1 MIEYDDPH
9 RAAYRGH
16 FAGIE
21 GSNLA
26 RSGPRGAP
34 NRADPRR
41 RLDADVDRRRR
52 FQFFGLSS
60 VQLEDAPG
68 RYWPLELVEELS
80 GRIDLGV
87 MLAVREDAHLVE
99 VFGKPGARTLSGIRA
114 TVGEDRIVE
123 MTVEDANCLIPVGWT
138 LLT

>member
-1 MIEYDDPH
+1 MIEYDDPP

-26 RSGPRGAP
+26 RSSAPEERQTAPIPGGALT
-34 NRADPRR
+34 RM
-41 RLDADVDRRRR
+41 LDRRRR

-60 VQLEDAPG
+60 VQLEDAPD
-68 RYWPLELVEELS
+68 RYWPFELVEELS

-87 MLAVREDAHLVE
+87 MLAVREDA
-99 VFGKPGARTLSGIRA
+99 RR
-114 TVGEDRIVE
+114 
-123 MTVEDANCLIPVGWT
+123 DAGLQ
-138 LLT
+138 LQ